1 MGFYFCFWF
10 VKKYIWIIFY
20 FLKFYKI
27 LKFFIK
33 NGNLVVYF
41 LFLGFIIVVFIVR
54 LLNDIEFVVI
64 EMVVFDNIFLNL
76 GNVYNERNG

>member
-1 MGFYFCFWF
+1 M
-10 VKKYIWIIFY
+10 VM
-20 FLKFYKI
+20 
-27 LKFFIK
+27 
-33 NGNLVVYF
+33 LVVYF

-76 GNVYNERNG
+76 GNVFNERNG

>member
-1 MGFYFCFWF
+1 MNNFF
-10 VKKYIWIIFY
+10 